1 MELLDLV
8 GIPDAKNRLSD
19 FPHQFSGGLRQ
30 QLGIARA
37 LALNPDFIVCDEPI
51 AALDASI
58 QAQVVNLLEQL
69 QAQFGL
75 TYLFISRALSMMRH
89 IADRVAAIY
98 LGKMMELASS
108 DALYGEPLYPYTQAL
123 LSAVPIHDP
132 ALEEKRERIIPTG
145 DVPNPS
151 NPPPGCPFS
160 TRCCIAME
168 SDNQEHQ
175 LTLLHVLDHAGRT
188 AEAKQLGESMLA
200 RGDELSDEIRPR

>member
-1 MELLDLV
+1 VHAVNGIGFDLAEGELLGIV
-8 GIPDAKNRLSD
+8 GE
-19 FPHQFSGGLRQ
+19 SGSGKS
-30 QLGIARA
+30 
-37 LALNPDFIVCDEPI
+37 VT
-51 AALDASI
+51 I
-58 QAQVVNLLEQL
+58 QAQVVTLRKQL

-89 IADRVAAIY
+89 IADRVAAMY
-98 LGKMMELASS
+98 LGKMMKLASS

-132 ALEEKRERIIPTG
+132 ALEEKRERIILTG

-188 AEAKQLGESMLA
+188 AEAKQVGESMLA